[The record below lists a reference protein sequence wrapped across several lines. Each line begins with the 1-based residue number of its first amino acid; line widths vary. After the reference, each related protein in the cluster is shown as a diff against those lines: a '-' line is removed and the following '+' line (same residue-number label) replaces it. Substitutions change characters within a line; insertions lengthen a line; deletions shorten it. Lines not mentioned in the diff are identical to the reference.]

1 MPEAVEIIAVESPA
15 RFAWRPVGVVAVVAG
30 GLFLSRLGRYEFGGD
45 ELYFIAAGRQ
55 LALGYADQGP
65 VVPLLAALA
74 DVLAPGSREVL
85 RLPALL
91 ATVASILLAAAIARE
106 FGGGARAQT
115 IAAICYAC
123 TPAAVM
129 QAAMASTYALDAA
142 LTAGISWLFIRWVRT
157 RADWLLAVAG
167 LLAAVDFQVKWLAP
181 MVWAGLAVGFAVF
194 GPAALLRS
202 RGWWFGSAVLVVAAV
217 PTLVWQHH
225 HGWPQLAMGAV
236 VRAEQLATSGGL
248 VAMPW
253 QVVLVTGPLG
263 ALALVGIWAGLRAE
277 PLRPYRF
284 LIPIVVVGLGAV
296 VVGGLRPYFVV
307 GALPGLFA
315 AGAVFVV
322 ERPWRAALVRGGAA
336 FTACSALLATALV
349 LALPLPGHLLQTP
362 TDRYDQIDTRSKLFG
377 PTGWSALI
385 DGVTTATHQIPAEER
400 SGLAIITENY
410 WQAAALA
417 TLGGDRALPPVYSP
431 NRGYGYF
438 GAPDDYTTAILYV
451 GLTVPH
457 QTMSG
462 VLTHCTPV
470 HRVDDRLGYPGVNR
484 NVTIWWCATTRRS
497 WSSVWPSLR
506 TLPLFDG
513 TTA

>member
-1 MPEAVEIIAVESPA
+1 MPETVESAAVGAPV
-15 RFAWRPVGVVAVVAG
+15 RFAWRAVGVVAVVAG

-55 LALGYADQGP
+55 LAFGYADQGP

-74 DVLAPGSREVL
+74 DVLAPGSRELL

-91 ATVASILLAAAIARE
+91 ATVASIVLAAAIARE

-115 IAAICYAC
+115 IAAVCYAC

-157 RADWLLAVAG
+157 RADRLLVVAG

-181 MVWAGLAVGFAVF
+181 MVWAGLAVGVAVF
-194 GPAALLRS
+194 GPRALLRS
-202 RGWWFGSAVLVVAAV
+202 RGWWFGSAILVVAAV
-217 PTLVWQHH
+217 PTVVWQQRN
-225 HGWPQLAMGAV
+225 GWPQLAMGAV

-248 VAMPW
+248 VTMPW

-263 ALALVGIWAGLRAE
+263 ALALAGIWAGLRDE
-277 PLRPYRF
+277 RLRPYRF
-284 LIPIVVVGLGAV
+284 VVPIVVVGLVGV
-296 VVGGLRPYFVV
+296 VAGGLRPYFVV

-322 ERPWRAALVRGGAA
+322 DRPWRPALVRGGAA
-336 FTACSALLATALV
+336 LTACSALLAVALV
-349 LALPLPGHLLQTP
+349 LVLPLPGHLLRTP

-377 PTGWSALI
+377 PTGWPALI
-385 DGVTTATHQIPAEER
+385 DGVTTATHRIPTAER
-400 SGLAIITENY
+400 SGLAIVTENY
-410 WQAAALA
+410 WQAAALE
-417 TLGGDRALPPVYSP
+417 TLGRDRALPPVFSP

-438 GAPDDYTTAILYV
+438 GTPDDDTTAILYV
-451 GLTVPH
+451 GLQVPH

-462 VLTHCTPV
+462 VLTHCTPI
-470 HRVDDRLGYPGVNR
+470 HRIDDRLGYPGVNR
-484 NVTIWWCATTRRS
+484 NVTIWWCATTRQP
-497 WSSVWPSLR
+497 WSTTWPSLR

-513 TTA
+513 TT

>member
-1 MPEAVEIIAVESPA
+1 MPEAVEIIAVETPA

-55 LALGYADQGP
+55 LALGHADQGP

-74 DVLAPGSREVL
+74 DVLAPGSRELL
-85 RLPALL
+85 RLPALV

-157 RADWLLAVAG
+157 RADWLLVLAG
-167 LLAAVDFQVKWLAP
+167 VLAAVDFQVKWLAP
-181 MVWAGLAVGFAVF
+181 MVWAGLAVGIAVF
-194 GPAALLRS
+194 GPLALLGS
-202 RGWWFGSAVLVVAAV
+202 RGWWYGSAVLVVAAV
-217 PTLVWQHH
+217 PTLVWQQRN
-225 HGWPQLAMGAV
+225 GWPQVAMGAV

-253 QVVLVTGPLG
+253 QVVMVTGPVG
-263 ALALVGIWAGLRAE
+263 ALALVGIWAGLRAQR
-277 PLRPYRF
+277 LRPYRF
-284 LIPIVVVGLGAV
+284 LIPIVVLGLGAV

-322 ERPWRAALVRGGAA
+322 DRPWRPALVRGGAVL
-336 FTACSALLATALV
+336 TACSALLAAAFVLV
-349 LALPLPGHLLQTP
+349 LPLPGHRLQTP

-377 PTGWSALI
+377 PTGWSTLI
-385 DGVTTATHQIPAEER
+385 DGVTTATHQIPATER
-400 SGLAIITENY
+400 SSLAIVTENY
-410 WQAAALA
+410 WQAAALE
-417 TLGGDRALPPVYSP
+417 TLGRDRGLPPVFSP

-438 GAPDDYTTAILYV
+438 GAPDDDTTAILYV

-457 QTMSG
+457 QTMSE

-470 HRVDDRLGYPGVNR
+470 HRIDDRLGYPGVNR
-484 NVTIWWCATTRRS
+484 NVTVWRCATTRQP
-497 WSSVWPSLR
+497 WSTAWPSLR

-513 TTA
+513 TT